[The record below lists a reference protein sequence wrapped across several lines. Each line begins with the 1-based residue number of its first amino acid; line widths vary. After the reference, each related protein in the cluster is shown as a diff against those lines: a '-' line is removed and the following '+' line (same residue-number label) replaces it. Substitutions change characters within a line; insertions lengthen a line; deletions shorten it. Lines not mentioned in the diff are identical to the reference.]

1 MGAFNEW
8 TRGSFL
14 EAPDRR
20 EIAVVAMNLLMGAA
34 ILTRSRWLASQGIEL
49 SHSLQ
54 QFAPLEMNEIASLLS
69 A

>member
-14 EAPDRR
+14 EAPHRR

-34 ILTRSRWLASQGIEL
+34 ILTRSRWLASQGVEL

-54 QFAPLEMNEIASLLS
+54 QFAPLEMDEIVSLLS